1 MNLFTQ
7 VQMRRPKKSKFDL
20 SHERKMSLNMG
31 NLVPILVQD
40 ILPGDSFRVKT
51 EMLARLTPMLAPMMH
66 RVKIFTHFFFVPN
79 RLIWNE
85 WEDFITGGKD
95 GTSAPVAPYFNINT
109 TNAADGK
116 FLKRTLSDYMG
127 LPEVTAAAVV
137 DNTKISALPYRAYQM
152 IYNEYFRDQNLT
164 NEIDFAITSGE
175 VTQAS
180 GDLVKITTMRKRAWE
195 KDYFTSA
202 LPWAQRGP
210 SATLPINVIV
220 DRARKKDSSDW
231 IPATSNATPAID
243 KDAKNPSAPFDA
255 PLVVVETTDKPIE
268 FFGTN
273 TTISINDLRRVTRLQ
288 EWLEKNARGG
298 ARYIEQILHHFGVQ
312 SSDARLDRPE
322 YLGGANN
329 PIVISEV
336 LQTAEGTDPVG
347 EMAGHG
353 VGVSNIHGFNK
364 RFEEHG
370 YVIGI
375 MSILPKTAYQQGIA
389 RHFTKFDKLDYAW
402 PEFAQLGEQDIKLKE
417 LYYAQGAAL
426 NTAETVFG
434 YTPRYAEY
442 KYKDSSVHGDFKG
455 NLSYWHMGRIFAS
468 QPALNTSFVE
478 SDPTYRVFAVTDPNV
493 DHILVQLYHDI
504 SAIRPLPYFGTPTL

>member
-1 MNLFTQ
+1 MSIFSQ
-7 VQMRRPKKSKFDL
+7 VSLRRPKKSKFDL

-31 NLVPILVQD
+31 SLVPILVQD
-40 ILPGDSFRVKT
+40 ILPGDSFRVQT

-66 RVKIFTHFFFVPN
+66 RVKIYTHFFFVPN
-79 RLIWNE
+79 RLVWNE

-95 GTSAPVAPYFNINT
+95 GTSVPVAPYFNINT

-127 LPEVTAAAVV
+127 LPEVTAAAVTDV
-137 DNTKISALPYRAYQM
+137 TKVSALPYRAYQL

-164 NEIDFAITSGE
+164 NEIDFAVTSGE

-202 LPWAQRGP
+202 LPWAQRGA
-210 SATLPINVIV
+210 SASLPINVVVDTARRKDGNNFITNGPNTSIV
-220 DRARKKDSSDW
+220 
-231 IPATSNATPAID
+231 ID
-243 KDAKNPSAPFDA
+243 KTAGVATE
-255 PLVVVETTDKPIE
+255 PLKVTDNAVLTDVEL
-268 FFGTN
+268 FGTN
-273 TTISINDLRRVTRLQ
+273 TTITINDLRRVTRLQ

-298 ARYIEQILHHFGVQ
+298 ARYVEQILSHFGVK
-312 SSDARLDRPE
+312 SSDARLQRPE

-336 LQTAEGTDPVG
+336 LNTTDAGTDPLG
-347 EMAGHG
+347 EMGGHG
-353 VGVSNIHGFNK
+353 VGVSNIHGFSR

-375 MSILPKTAYQQGIA
+375 MSILPKTAYQQGIP
-389 RHFTKFDKLDYAW
+389 RHLTKFDKLDYAW
-402 PEFAQLGEQDIKLKE
+402 PEFAQLGEQEIKLKE
-417 LYYAQGAAL
+417 LYYAQAAAL
-426 NTAETVFG
+426 NTGEGTFG

-468 QPALNTSFVE
+468 APALNTSFVE
-478 SDPTYRVFAVTDPNV
+478 SDPTFRIFAVTDPNV
-493 DHILVQLYHDI
+493 DHVLVQLYNKI
-504 SAIRPLPYFGTPTL
+504 SAIRPLPYFGTPNL